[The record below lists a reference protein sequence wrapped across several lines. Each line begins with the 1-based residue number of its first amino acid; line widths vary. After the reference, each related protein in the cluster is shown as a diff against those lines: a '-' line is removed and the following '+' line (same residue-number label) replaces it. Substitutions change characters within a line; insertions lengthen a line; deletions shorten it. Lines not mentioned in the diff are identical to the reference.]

1 MSNVKV
7 LLSRRDVA
15 QLLGLNV
22 ETIKYHRAG
31 GTMPDPDYIVDQTPL
46 WRRDTIDQW
55 IATRRKQT

>member
-15 QLLGLNV
+15 DLMGLNV

-31 GTMPDPDYIVDQTPL
+31 GTMPDPDLIIDDKPL
-46 WRRDTIDQW
+46 WRRATIDQW
-55 IATRRKQT
+55 IAARAAK